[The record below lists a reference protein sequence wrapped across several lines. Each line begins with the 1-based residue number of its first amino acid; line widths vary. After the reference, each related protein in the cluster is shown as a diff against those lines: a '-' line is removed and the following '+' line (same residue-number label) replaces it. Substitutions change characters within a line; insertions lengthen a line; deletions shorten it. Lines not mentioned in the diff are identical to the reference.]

1 MAEAFRG
8 AFGSGSVVVYSVPR
22 AYVLQLDLLTF
33 TLTTDATAGV
43 HSAVVVFTDTVTGLV
58 TARVW
63 DWNEG
68 GPSMTLYYTY
78 GVGLRPFNCTVT
90 TGMMIPN
97 NLPVTT
103 LAPETTI
110 TVAAVNSAG
119 ATIAGD
125 AISAVALYGE
135 LVLVAGDDADP
146 LGQPVPLLA
155 GFLPGEV

>member
-1 MAEAFRG
+1 MAETLRG
-8 AFGSGSVVVYSVPR
+8 DAGTGSVVVYTVPR
-22 AYVLQLDLLTF
+22 AFTLRLELLTF
-33 TLTTDATAGV
+33 TLVTDATAGV
-43 HSAVVVFTDTVTGLV
+43 HSAVVVFTDATTGLV

-78 GVGLRPFNCTVT
+78 GIGLRPFNCTVT

-97 NLPVTT
+97 NLPDTE

-119 ATIAGD
+119 STHAGD
-125 AISAVALYGE
+125 AISDVALYGG
-135 LVLVAGDDADP
+135 LVAIAGEDASSDP
-146 LGQPVPLLA
+146 AYIPLQPGLLPSVA
-155 GFLPGEV
+155 